1 ERPEVSQGRV
11 PGRRKADHSDRCQ
24 AGCGRRMAVLSRHGV
39 IDRFVGHKLSF
50 PECTA
55 ALDAA
60 LARLVPKLNG
70 GHLASLRA
78 LMLANSEAVTREI
91 ERRGPMERNSK
102 LPSPATPP
110 GAVGFGEPGNGK
122 PSVQLT
128 NRALP
133 A

>member
-1 ERPEVSQGRV
+1 MMPVVAYERET
-11 PGRRKADHSDRCQ
+11 
-24 AGCGRRMAVLSRHGV
+24 HGV

-122 PSVQLT
+122 PSAQLT